1 MNMFEFPDELAA
13 LRRYLDGKHADTS
26 SFKSARH
33 AAFVAC
39 RLAELEIKFPK
50 DKSASMFPILLRIQ
64 RELLKKHK
72 WLAKVKKDKTKR
84 QNNKL
89 TTGQRV
95 AASNAVGWVRTVGAA
110 KFDSDA
116 EGRYRDKKLGTFGP
130 ASAVKK
136 IDPAEYLAQKN
147 KSES

>member
-1 MNMFEFPDELAA
+1 MFVFPDELAA

-84 QNNKL
+84 RNNKL
-89 TTGQRV
+89 TTEQRV

-136 IDPAEYLAQKN
+136 IDPAEYLAEKE
-147 KSES
+147 KSKS